1 MSVNP
6 LILPMKFSSILKPR
20 SRYLLASLLLH
31 LVLILLIWPKT
42 AKEEKSSLDII
53 EVDLRPAVSPQ
64 VSPSLAGQ
72 GRSNSNLSKVK
83 IKQKDLIKK
92 ALAYDFSGA
101 GPSGSNKIPPRQREG
116 SWQESGYTDE
126 DDAHVAWGAGGGT
139 FERIQDL
146 TIMKR
151 FHEKVDAILFYP
163 GVLARNKISGF
174 VNTRIVLDAE
184 GQCDWRLTKIN
195 AADPHLR
202 VYILHLLKNVCG
214 ENFKRYLGG
223 RLRTNI
229 DMSFQF
235 SISEK
240 PTTEELIRQNQKVVG
255 NVLLFFRNSHQSI
268 AEWHLGPFRGV
279 FPLPM
284 VSLDFDWLQDNFE
297 QYINHREPLKEYLR
311 EYSDD

>member
-1 MSVNP
+1 M
-6 LILPMKFSSILKPR
+6 LPMKFSSILKLR
-20 SRYLLASLLLH
+20 NRYLLVSLLLH
-31 LVLILLIWPKT
+31 LVLLLLIWPK
-42 AKEEKSSLDII
+42 AAREEKRPLDII
-53 EVDLRPAVSPQ
+53 EVDLRPAVSSH
-64 VSPSLAGQ
+64 VGPSLVGQ
-72 GRSNSNLSKVK
+72 GRSNSNLSKAAVHRM
-83 IKQKDLIKK
+83 IKQRDLIKK
-92 ALAYDFSGA
+92 ALSYDFSA
-101 GPSGSNKIPPRQREG
+101 EGSSKSSKLSHRQREG
-116 SWQESGYTDE
+116 SWQEPGYTDE
-126 DDAHVAWGAGGGT
+126 DDAHVAWGAGSGT

-163 GVLARNKISGF
+163 GVLARNKISGI

-184 GQCDWRLTKIN
+184 GQCDWKLTKIN

-202 VYILHLLKNVCG
+202 VYVLHLLKNVCD
-214 ENFKRYLGG
+214 ENFKKYLGG
-223 RLRTNI
+223 RIRTNI

-240 PTTEELIRQNQKVVG
+240 PTTDELIQQNQKVIG

-284 VSLDFDWLQDNFE
+284 VSLDFDWLQENFDR
-297 QYINHREPLKEYLR
+297 YINHRDPLKESLK
-311 EYSDD
+311 EFP